1 MAFKH
6 SDELIVTY
14 TRHDNDDGTPYTGRM
29 NPSPVYIPFTGHPWD
44 ITTRKDLR
52 RWDITGAVLNGRE
65 LTPIDLYETLL
76 VPEKVVVRW
85 EPILGTGKTTTFE
98 DINDT
103 LDRAALAHIETLVR
117 AGFVLDRIWWDDGWN
132 NDDISLTEFQRRV
145 WFLKKNL
152 PDMKGTP
159 GALTPKNNTDTEE
172 QHESRFA
179 NIVVFHSFEIES
191 RFASSGWQKI

>member
-1 MAFKH
+1 MAFKE
-6 SDELIVTY
+6 SDDLFVTY

-85 EPILGTGKTTTFE
+85 EPVPGTVSAATTFE

-103 LDRAALAHIETLVR
+103 LDHALAHIEALVR
-117 AGFVLDRIWWDDGWN
+117 SGFSLDRIWWDDGWN

-145 WFLKKNL
+145 WFLRKNL
-152 PDMKGTP
+152 PDMEGTP
-159 GALTPKNNTDTEE
+159 DTEE

-179 NIVVFHSFEIES
+179 
-191 RFASSGWQKI
+191 SSGWNKI